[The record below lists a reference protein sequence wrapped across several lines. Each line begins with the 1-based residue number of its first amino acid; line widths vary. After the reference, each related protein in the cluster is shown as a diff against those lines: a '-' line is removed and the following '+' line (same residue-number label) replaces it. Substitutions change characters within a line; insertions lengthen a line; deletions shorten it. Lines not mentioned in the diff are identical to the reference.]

1 MSGVLAN
8 APRMDLSHGSENL
21 TPARE
26 PEKMKRCAR
35 LAAVVAVASALLITA
50 GCNKLKA
57 RDQLNKGVQ
66 AYKSANYEQAIE
78 HFKNAVSLD
87 SGLKVA
93 KLYLATAYAQQY
105 VPGVESPDN
114 IRMAQQAID
123 EYKKVLEN
131 DPKSVNSLKGIAF
144 LYMQMKDFDKSRDY
158 YKKAIQVNPNDP
170 EVYYS
175 VGVIDWT
182 QAYKDAADLKSANGM
197 KVDDELK
204 GKGSQKWC
212 DQLKSK
218 DGPVVDEGMQMLQT
232 AIDKRQD
239 YDDAMAY
246 MNLLYR
252 RKAND
257 MTCDDAQARADLI
270 KTANDWSDKAMAA
283 RKKKAEE
290 AAKKNQ
296 GGIVLDQTQNQG
308 QQNQPSQQPAHK

>member
-1 MSGVLAN
+1 MVIAI
-8 APRMDLSHGSENL
+8 
-21 TPARE
+21 
-26 PEKMKRCAR
+26 
-35 LAAVVAVASALLITA
+35 AASLLFTA
-50 GCNKLKA
+50 GCNKLRA
-57 RDQLNKGVQ
+57 RDQLNKGVK
-66 AYKSANYEQAIE
+66 AYRSANYEQAIE
-78 HFKNAVSLD
+78 HFKTAVFLD
-87 SGLKVA
+87 SDLKVA

-114 IRMAQQAID
+114 VRNANQAID
-123 EYKKVLEN
+123 EYKKVLDN
-131 DPKSVNSLKGIAF
+131 DPKNINSLKGIGF
-144 LYMQMKDFDKSRDY
+144 LYMQMKDWDKAREY
-158 YKKAIQVNPNDP
+158 YKKAIDVDPNDP

-182 QAYKDAADLKSANGM
+182 QSYKDASDLKAANSL

-218 DGPVVDEGMQMLQT
+218 DGAAIDEGMKMLQT
-232 AIDKRQD
+232 AIDKRED

-252 RKAND
+252 RKASD

-270 KTANDWSDKAMAA
+270 KTANEWSDKAMAA

-296 GGIVLDQTQNQG
+296 GGIVLDTPQG
-308 QQNQPSQQPAHK
+308 QQGQSSGQSQQPQKK

>member
-1 MSGVLAN
+1 MVTVLAVT
-8 APRMDLSHGSENL
+8 A
-21 TPARE
+21 
-26 PEKMKRCAR
+26 
-35 LAAVVAVASALLITA
+35 ALLMTA

-57 RDQLNKGVQ
+57 RDQLNKGVK
-66 AYKSANYEQAIE
+66 AYRNANYEEAIE
-78 HFKNAVSLD
+78 KFKNAVEFD
-87 SGLKVA
+87 PDLKVA

-105 VPGVESPDN
+105 VPGVEDAAN
-114 IRMAQQAID
+114 VRMAQQAID

-144 LYMQMKDFDKSRDY
+144 LYMQMKDFAKARDY
-158 YKKAIQVNPNDP
+158 YKKAIDVDPNDP
-170 EVYYS
+170 EIYYS

-212 DQLKSK
+212 DQLKAK
-218 DGPVVDEGMQMLQT
+218 DEAAIDEGMKMLQT

-257 MTCDDAQARADLI
+257 MTCDDAQARADYI
-270 KTANDWSDKAMAA
+270 KSANDWSDKAMAA
-283 RKKKAEE
+283 RKKKLEE

-296 GGIVLDQTQNQG
+296 GGIVLDQQG
-308 QQNQPSQQPAHK
+308 QNPPGGQKPSQK